1 MTSTRHPNAQYYF
14 ARDVVCVQEFFA
26 KRFGLHFEG
35 VPVLAC
41 DIDKADD
48 LDREIRASGFA
59 NEELGEED
67 RQALET
73 IHEHFLNKDDQNAS
87 SSSSDEEEEVKND

>member
-1 MTSTRHPNAQYYF
+1 
-14 ARDVVCVQEFFA
+14 VCVQEFFA

-59 NEELGEED
+59 NEDLGEED
-67 RQALET
+67 RAAIET
-73 IHEHFLNKDDQNAS
+73 IHEHFLNKED
-87 SSSSDEEEEVKND
+87 